1 MAKIT
6 RVGLDLAKNV
16 FQVHAV
22 DEGGERVV
30 NRQIRRK
37 ELLHWFARQ
46 ERAPECRVGMEA
58 CGGSQHWARSL
69 RELGYDARILHPK
82 FVKAYAQGNKNDGND
97 AAAICE
103 AVSSKR
109 LQSVPVRNLGQQD
122 ILVLHRRRERLM
134 KQRVMLINQTRGLL
148 AEYGIVM
155 AKQVGT
161 FYRELLGLLE
171 EAQSGLTAVAREQM
185 HEQWIELGEID
196 ARLAQ
201 LDARIEHLARHHA
214 DCRRLMT
221 IEGVGP
227 LTATAVVA
235 HVGAGQHFR
244 RGRQFANWLGLVP
257 GEHSSGGK
265 TQLLGIHKRG
275 NRYLRTLFVHG
286 ARAALNAVT
295 EHSAPR
301 LRKIAATATSR
312 ATKNKA
318 IVALANRNARIVYAL
333 LRDGVP
339 YQVRH

>member
-1 MAKIT
+1 
-6 RVGLDLAKNV
+6 LDLAKNV

-22 DEGGERVV
+22 DENGERVM

-37 ELLHWFARQ
+37 ELLQWFARQ
-46 ERAPECRVGMEA
+46 DHAPGCRVGMEA
-58 CGGSQHWARSL
+58 CGGSQHWARRL
-69 RELGYDARILHPK
+69 REMGYDARILHPK

-103 AVSSKR
+103 AVQSKR
-109 LQSVPVRNLGQQD
+109 LQSVPVRDLAQQD

-148 AEYGIVM
+148 AEYGMVM
-155 AKQVGT
+155 AKQVGSL
-161 FYRELLGLLE
+161 YRELPALLE
-171 EAQSGLTAVAREQM
+171 DAGNGLTAVARHEM
-185 HEQWIELGEID
+185 HEQWLELGEMD
-196 ARLAQ
+196 TRLEQ
-201 LDARIEHLARHHA
+201 LDRQIGQLAHHHEA
-214 DCRRLMT
+214 CRRLMT

-235 HVGAGQHFR
+235 HVGTGQHFR

-286 ARAALNAVT
+286 ARSTLNVVT
-295 EHSAPR
+295 EDSAPR
-301 LRKIAATATSR
+301 LRKIAAQATNR

-339 YQVRH
+339 YQVRR